1 MKGYLVLST
10 GDIFEG
16 EWFGSVQD
24 CTGEV
29 VFNTGMTGYQEVLSD
44 PSYAGQIITF
54 TYPLIGNYGINERDF
69 ESIKPACRALL
80 VGDLCQQPSHY
91 ESGYTL
97 SKVAEKYGIGGLSG
111 IDTRAITHIV
121 RTHGEV
127 YGLLTTEQEK
137 LASFIPQ
144 PVREVVP
151 GVSVVS
157 VQEYGKEARGPHVVL
172 IDYGYKKSIL
182 QSLLDGGCRV
192 TVMPYNVTYN
202 QVQAIDPDGIFLSNG
217 PGDPK
222 EITPH
227 LGELKK
233 IVESYPTMGI
243 CLGHQLISLIYGC
256 DTESLP
262 YGHRGS
268 NHPVKDLRTG
278 KVYMTSQNHGY
289 VVKEDSLSKT
299 PLVLTF
305 RNVNDKSVEGV
316 RHKELP
322 IWSVQFHPEAH
333 AGPQD
338 TGHLFTE
345 FIQQCQVTG
354 EKSYA

>member
-1 MKGYLVLST
+1 MKGYLVLNT

-54 TYPLIGNYGINERDF
+54 TYPLIGNYGINERDY
-69 ESIKPACRALL
+69 ESVKPACKALL
-80 VGDLCQQPSHY
+80 VGDLCRQPSHY
-91 ESGYTL
+91 EGARSL
-97 SKVAEKYGIGGLSG
+97 AEIAEMYGIGGLSG

-127 YGLLTTEQEK
+127 YGLLTTDEKK
-137 LASFIPQ
+137 LADFTPQ
-144 PVREVVP
+144 LTGHVVP
-151 GVSVVS
+151 GVSVAS
-157 VQEYGKEARGPHVVL
+157 IQKYGTENTGPHIAL

-182 QSLLDGGCRV
+182 QHLVDGGCRV
-192 TVMPYNVTYN
+192 TVLPYDVTYHD
-202 QVQAIDPDGIFLSNG
+202 VAVIEPDGVFLSNG

-222 EITPH
+222 AMMPQLE
-227 LGELKK
+227 ELKK
-233 IVESYPTMGI
+233 IIEAYPTMGI
-243 CLGHQLISLIYGC
+243 CLGHQLISLIFGC
-256 DTESLP
+256 DTERLP

-268 NHPVKDLRTG
+268 NHPVKDMRTG
-278 KVYMTSQNHGY
+278 KVYLTSQNHGY
-289 VVKEDSLSKT
+289 VVKEDSLAQT
-299 PLVLTF
+299 PLELTF

-316 RHKELP
+316 RHTSLP
-322 IWSVQFHPEAH
+322 IVSVQFHPEAH

-338 TGHLFTE
+338 TGYLFTE

>member
-1 MKGYLVLST
+1 M
-10 GDIFEG
+10 
-16 EWFGSVQD
+16 
-24 CTGEV
+24 
-29 VFNTGMTGYQEVLSD
+29 
-44 PSYAGQIITF
+44 
-54 TYPLIGNYGINERDF
+54 
-69 ESIKPACRALL
+69 
-80 VGDLCQQPSHY
+80 
-91 ESGYTL
+91 
-97 SKVAEKYGIGGLSG
+97 VA
-111 IDTRAITHIV
+111 
-121 RTHGEV
+121 
-127 YGLLTTEQEK
+127 
-137 LASFIPQ
+137 
-144 PVREVVP
+144 
-151 GVSVVS
+151 
-157 VQEYGKEARGPHVVL
+157 
-172 IDYGYKKSIL
+172 
-182 QSLLDGGCRV
+182 RV

-202 QVQAIDPDGIFLSNG
+202 QVQAIDPDGVFLSNG

-233 IVESYPTMGI
+233 IVEIYPTMGI

-256 DTESLP
+256 DTERLP

>member
-10 GDIFEG
+10 GDVFEG

-44 PSYAGQIITF
+44 PSYAGQMITF

-80 VGDLCQQPSHY
+80 VGDLCQNPSHY
-91 ESGYTL
+91 ESDYTL
-97 SKVAEKYGIGGLSG
+97 SEVAERYGIGGLSD
-111 IDTRAITHIV
+111 IDTRAVTHIV

-127 YGLLTTEQEK
+127 YGLLTTDQEK
-137 LASFIPQ
+137 VASFIPQ
-144 PVREVVP
+144 PVRDVVP
-151 GVSVVS
+151 GVSVTS
-157 VQEYGKEARGPHVVL
+157 VQEYGREAQGPHIVL

-192 TVMPYNVTYN
+192 TVVPYNVTHN
-202 QVQAIDPDGIFLSNG
+202 QVHAIRPDGVFLSNG

-222 EITPH
+222 EITPY

-256 DTESLP
+256 DTERLP

-299 PLVLTF
+299 PLLLTF
-305 RNVNDKSVEGV
+305 SNVNDKSVEGV
-316 RHKELP
+316 RHRELP

>member
-10 GDIFEG
+10 GDVFEG

-44 PSYAGQIITF
+44 PSYAGQMITF

-80 VGDLCQQPSHY
+80 VGDLCQNPSHY
-91 ESGYTL
+91 ESDYTL
-97 SKVAEKYGIGGLSG
+97 SEVAERYGIGGLSG
-111 IDTRAITHIV
+111 IDTRAVTHIV

-127 YGLLTTEQEK
+127 YGLLTTDQEK
-137 LASFIPQ
+137 VASFIPQ
-144 PVREVVP
+144 PVRDVVP
-151 GVSVVS
+151 GVSVTS
-157 VQEYGKEARGPHVVL
+157 VQEYGREAQGPHIVL

-192 TVMPYNVTYN
+192 TVVPYNVTHN
-202 QVQAIDPDGIFLSNG
+202 QVHAIRPDGVFLSNG

-222 EITPH
+222 EITPY

-256 DTESLP
+256 DTERLP

-299 PLVLTF
+299 PLLLTF
-305 RNVNDKSVEGV
+305 SNVNDKSVEGV

-338 TGHLFTE
+338 TEHLFTE

>member
-16 EWFGSVQD
+16 EWFGSAED

-44 PSYAGQIITF
+44 PSYAGQMITF

-69 ESIKPACRALL
+69 ESIKPACKALL
-80 VGDLCQQPSHY
+80 VGDLCHQPSHY
-91 ESGYTL
+91 EAGYTL
-97 SKVAEKYGIGGLSG
+97 AEIAEQYGISVLSG

-127 YGLLTTEQEK
+127 YGLLTTDKEK
-137 LASFIPQ
+137 LAFFTPQ
-144 PVREVVP
+144 PIKDVVP
-151 GVSVVS
+151 GVSVRQM
-157 VQEYGKEARGPHVVL
+157 QEYGEEADGPHIVL
-172 IDYGYKKSIL
+172 IDFGYKKSIL
-182 QSLLDGGCRV
+182 HHLLDGGCRV
-192 TVMPYNVTYN
+192 TVVPYNVTYH
-202 QVQAIDPDGIFLSNG
+202 QVVSIDPDGVFLSNG

-222 EITPH
+222 DLMPQ
-227 LGELKK
+227 LSELKR

-243 CLGHQLISLIYGC
+243 CMGHQLISLMFGC
-256 DTESLP
+256 DTERLP

-268 NHPVKDLRTG
+268 HHPVKDLRTG
-278 KVYMTSQNHGY
+278 KVYVTSQNHGY
-289 VVKEDSLSKT
+289 VVKKDSLANTS
-299 PLVLTF
+299 LELTF
-305 RNVNDKSVEGV
+305 INVNDKSVEGV

-322 IWSVQFHPEAH
+322 VFSVQFHPEAH
-333 AGPQD
+333 AGPHD
-338 TGHLFTE
+338 TGYLFNE

>member
-1 MKGYLVLST
+1 MKGYLVLNT

-54 TYPLIGNYGINERDF
+54 TYPLIGNYGINERDY
-69 ESIKPACRALL
+69 ESMKPACRALL

-91 ESGYTL
+91 EGTRSL
-97 SKVAEKYGIGGLSG
+97 AEIAEMHGIGGLSG

-127 YGLLTTEQEK
+127 YGLLTTDKEK
-137 LASFIPQ
+137 LADFTPQ
-144 PVREVVP
+144 PAGHVVP
-151 GVSVVS
+151 GVSVAS
-157 VQEYGKEARGPHVVL
+157 IEKYGMKNKGPHIAL

-182 QSLLDGGCRV
+182 QHLVDGGCRV
-192 TVMPYNVTYN
+192 SVLPYDVTYN
-202 QVQAIDPDGIFLSNG
+202 EVAAIEPDGVFLSNG

-222 EITPH
+222 AITPQ

-233 IVESYPTMGI
+233 IIESYPTMGI
-243 CLGHQLISLIYGC
+243 CLGHQLISLIFGC
-256 DTESLP
+256 DTERLP

-268 NHPVKDLRTG
+268 NHPVKDMRTG
-278 KVYMTSQNHGY
+278 KVYLTSQNHGY
-289 VVKEDSLSKT
+289 VVKEDSLAKT
-299 PLVLTF
+299 PLELTF

-316 RHKELP
+316 RHTTLP
-322 IWSVQFHPEAH
+322 IASVQFHPEAH

-338 TGHLFTE
+338 TGYLFAE